1 MKYEMREAT
10 FLGRRPASAAMADFD
25 DAVPPAP
32 PWANS
37 IRGPTRSEG
46 VPSLQVL
53 LCQFLAQHLQS
64 LEILEDLPPHLS
76 EIVSDSIRG
85 DRSLLSDGSLAVWL
99 EANCE
104 ASDAVQL
111 SLRWAACMTDVGL
124 RVLVSEG
131 WAGRL
136 TSLDLGYVEK
146 ISDAGITAL
155 CPELRCLKTLILTG
169 CTACGDAA
177 CEAIGRHLSSLEA
190 VELEVLPR
198 VTDRGTQAIV
208 RGCNA
213 SLTSLRVGGCSQ
225 LSSVTT
231 SLIADHCKRS
241 TPHAAAF
248 EPSV

>member
-1 MKYEMREAT
+1 MHRPMAT
-10 FLGRRPASAAMADFD
+10 AFD
-25 DAVPPAP
+25 DATPPPP
-32 PWANS
+32 PWVERREPLSSAL
-37 IRGPTRSEG
+37 G

-53 LCQFLAQHLQS
+53 LCQFLAKHLQS
-64 LEILEDLPPHLS
+64 LDILEDLPPHLS
-76 EIVSDSIRG
+76 EIVSESIRG
-85 DRSLLSDGSLAVWL
+85 DRSLLNDSSLAIWL

-104 ASDAVQL
+104 QATVAL
-111 SLRWAACMTDVGL
+111 SLRWASCLTDVGL
-124 RVLVSEG
+124 QVLVSEG

-146 ISDAGITAL
+146 ISDAGFSSL
-155 CPELRCLKTLILTG
+155 CPDLRCLRTLILTG

-177 CEAIGRHLSSLEA
+177 CEAIGRHLNCLEA
-190 VELEVLPR
+190 AELEVLPR

-208 RGCNA
+208 RGCSA

-241 TPHAAAF
+241 KRREALNPPA
-248 EPSV
+248 